1 VDSPLGLCP
10 GHWRRYRRHGRPGG
24 AALLSRRS
32 DRYERAGL
40 PVPVGYADEPAFR
53 RWCATASAAMRPS
66 KVNLRGLHP
75 PARAEIQ

>member
-1 VDSPLGLCP
+1 V
-10 GHWRRYRRHGRPGG
+10 
-24 AALLSRRS
+24 LLSRRS

-53 RWCATASAAMRPS
+53 RWCATAAAAMRPS